1 MLNLVTITEDI
12 RNKIK
17 LESEGAIQKISQLQ
31 GFLAG
36 LSKSQELLDEHIAQ
50 IVRQLQEPIVPSV
63 KNKNSKKVKNAKN
76 KD

>member
-36 LSKSQELLDEHIAQ
+36 LSKSQELLDGHIAQ

>member
-1 MLNLVTITEDI
+1 MLSLVTITEEL
-12 RNKIK
+12 KQKLK

-36 LSKSQELLDEHIAQ
+36 LAKSQELMDQYITEVVRTAQ
-50 IVRQLQEPIVPSV
+50 KPIVKQSEKSEEV
-63 KNKNSKKVKNAKN
+63 KDAAD